1 MAGALLRLRLLLQYP
16 LILCSARPSPQLM
29 PSGGGSE
36 AGAAG
41 ALRAVG
47 KGPVKSPDTMTF
59 FARVGAPLRGIAAY
73 AATEGPASA
82 ARTGPQLLFAFCGI
96 DNSLALVNALT
107 LRELW
112 RARGLAICGLAAV
125 APVGVVNSLARYAH
139 KHATKSGV
147 KGTGARFEL
156 AGDRGTLLHATTR
169 FLRRGTV
176 VDPRTKALIV
186 NGLPGRSTLQVG
198 GVPACAAGLARRP
211 QLVCP
216 LPSSSGCSG
225 STRARTLTWL
235 KSK

>member
-1 MAGALLRLRLLLQYP
+1 
-16 LILCSARPSPQLM
+16 
-29 PSGGGSE
+29 
-36 AGAAG
+36 
-41 ALRAVG
+41 
-47 KGPVKSPDTMTF
+47 MTF

-73 AATEGPASA
+73 AAIEGPASA
-82 ARTGPQLLFAFCGI
+82 AARTTGPQLLFAFCGI

-147 KGTGARFEL
+147 KGTTGARFEL

-169 FLRRGTV
+169 FLRPGSV

-198 GVPACAAGLARRP
+198 GCL
-211 QLVCP
+211 
-216 LPSSSGCSG
+216 
-225 STRARTLTWL
+225 RARPGRPDDPNSSAPSPRRLATVVRPAQGRTRG
-235 KSK
+235 

>member
-1 MAGALLRLRLLLQYP
+1 
-16 LILCSARPSPQLM
+16 M

-36 AGAAG
+36 AGAG

-112 RARGLAICGLAAV
+112 RARGLAIGGLAAV

-139 KHATKSGV
+139 KHATKSGI

-169 FLRRGTV
+169 FLRRGAV

-198 GVPACAAGLARRP
+198 SGVRARPARRP
-211 QLVCP
+211 LRQP
-216 LPSSSGCSG
+216 LPPLPPGCCCRG